1 MRLKAARGCVCYQG
15 LDVEGFKVEIS
26 DFCLNGLKNPNQ
38 ISMDFSFNFGLKKI
52 RTFTF
57 GVYEF
62 RVSGLG
68 V

>member
-26 DFCLNGLKNPNQ
+26 DVCLNELKNPNHT
-38 ISMDFSFNFGLKKI
+38 SMDFSLSFCLKKLGLL
-52 RTFTF
+52 RF
-57 GVYEF
+57 EF
-62 RVSGLG
+62 MSLELV

>member
-26 DFCLNGLKNPNQ
+26 DVCLNELKNPNH
-38 ISMDFSFNFGLKKI
+38 ISMDFSLSFCLKKI
-52 RTFTF
+52 GLLRF
-57 GVYEF
+57 EF
-62 RVSGLG
+62 MSLELV